1 MREYCGLC
9 GWIVHVEPAGCYPLT
24 ETDGK
29 RYMVEMFACLECFV
43 TISSRRTEII
53 NATD

>member
-1 MREYCGLC
+1 MREYCPLC
-9 GWIVHVEPAGCYPLT
+9 GWVVGVASSGPYPVT
-24 ETDGK
+24 EKDGK